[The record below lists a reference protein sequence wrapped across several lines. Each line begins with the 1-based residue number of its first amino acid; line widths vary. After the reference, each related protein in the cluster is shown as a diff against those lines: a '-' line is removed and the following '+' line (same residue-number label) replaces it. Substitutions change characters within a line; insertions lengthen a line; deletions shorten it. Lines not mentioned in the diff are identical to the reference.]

1 VTSAGIAALSF
12 ATLFSLTSVCTSS
25 SARSAMVAIA
35 PPSRDAWPCTP
46 NGETVSPTSA
56 RFLITTPSNGARTF
70 AFSIASSVTRTRA
83 RADAMAASAD
93 FTRAGGHRRR
103 GFGGG
108 QRRGGGDAIL
118 HQRALPLQVAQVLVP
133 RRDRLPELRLA
144 FRDGAPRRLELRV
157 DIRVLDLGN
166 HLALAHAGPL
176 FEPEAR
182 QPAAHLDA
190 DVAAATRDH
199 VAARHQ
205 YRQRRRTA
213 RRRHRP
219 CVTRAVSTSGRAPLG
234 DVGAGIRVEGCTRRP
249 PARGGRPTAA
259 SAGAGRCPGRC
270 AGATSRR
277 QENQCELSRESGR
290 ESVSVVGR
298 SLSRP

>member
-1 VTSAGIAALSF
+1 
-12 ATLFSLTSVCTSS
+12 
-25 SARSAMVAIA
+25 MVAIA

-93 FTRAGGHRRR
+93 FTRAADTAAED
-103 GFGGG
+103 FGGR

-118 HQRALPLQVAQVLVP
+118 HQRALPIQVAEILVA
-133 RRDRLPELRLA
+133 RRDRLTELRLA

-176 FEPEAR
+176 FEPETR

-199 VAARHQ
+199 VAARHEH
-205 YRQRRRTA
+205 RQRRRTA
-213 RRRHRP
+213 RRRHHLR
-219 CVTRAVSTSGRAPLG
+219 RHGRS
-234 DVGAGIRVEGCTRRP
+234 RP
-249 PARGGRPTAA
+249 PARAARRRRRGRSGSSGRPDGRQHEEDGPRHPAPA
-259 SAGAGRCPGRC
+259 PAGVPVDAQARQVAGRRVGMNCHGRVV
-270 AGATSRR
+270 ASP
-277 QENQCELSRESGR
+277 S
-290 ESVSVVGR
+290 SVVGR